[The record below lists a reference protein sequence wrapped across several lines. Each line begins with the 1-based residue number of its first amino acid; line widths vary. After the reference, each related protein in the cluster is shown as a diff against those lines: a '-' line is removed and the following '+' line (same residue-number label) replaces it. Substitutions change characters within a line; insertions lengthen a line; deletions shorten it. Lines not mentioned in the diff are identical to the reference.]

1 MVGFGFAEKV
11 LALVVVTEGKTALL
25 RQAQMFREVVQTAND
40 FAEQTL
46 EIDGAATIAE
56 LRQMV
61 VFEAQQGSKDG
72 TVNAPGGGAMS
83 VISFPWS

>member
-1 MVGFGFAEKV
+1 MVIAER
-11 LALVVVTEGKTALL
+11 KTALL
-25 RQAQMFREVVQTAND
+25 GQAQMFREVVEAAHD